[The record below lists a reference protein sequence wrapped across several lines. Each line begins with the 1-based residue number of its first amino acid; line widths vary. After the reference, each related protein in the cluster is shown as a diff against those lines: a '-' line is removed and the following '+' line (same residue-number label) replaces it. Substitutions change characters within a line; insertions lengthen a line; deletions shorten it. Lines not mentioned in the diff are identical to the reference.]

1 MERSSYRSTGSKN
14 FEQYNN
20 SGNTSPNR
28 LDKNDSYQN
37 YDSDDNNSETE
48 NNKIS
53 TEDRLIKNYKTS
65 SNPIILEGS
74 LIKNHKKDY
83 KRESPNEGINIECG
97 GYYYA
102 FTDECS
108 ENSKISG
115 LIQLPDSINTNNGKR
130 NAYIVL
136 GVESKKNK
144 INIGLINSGTGWRPF
159 KERLIKKDMKVFNE
173 YNNKNN
179 KFIKIEVE
187 VKKERQSIYQIV
199 GSFIFY
205 DSNKNQLDHKNI
217 TLDASE
223 DLEYEGNKAKFS
235 FFRCMSLVPL
245 ETVKDDIGDGTYI
258 SNGKISELYITKNNR
273 AEPWGIDSNNIK
285 YYYKVHPETVKVIAD
300 DFGETF
306 SITHNA

>member
-1 MERSSYRSTGSKN
+1 MSSPRSTGSKI
-14 FEQYNN
+14 FEQDNN
-20 SGNTSPNR
+20 EGNRSFNG
-28 LDKNDSYQN
+28 LINNDSYQN
-37 YDSDDNNSETE
+37 YDPDDNNSETE
-48 NNKIS
+48 NNQIS
-53 TEDRLIKNYKTS
+53 T
-65 SNPIILEGS
+65 NPIILEGR
-74 LIKNHKKDY
+74 LIEYNKWDY
-83 KRESPNEGINIECG
+83 KGESPKEGINTKCG

-108 ENSKISG
+108 EYSKISA
-115 LIQLPDSINTNNGKR
+115 LIQLPDSICTNSGKR

-159 KERLIKKDMKVFNE
+159 KEKMSKKDMKVYNK

-179 KFIKIEVE
+179 KFIQIGVE
-187 VKKERQSIYQIV
+187 VKKEGQII

-205 DSNKNQLDHKNI
+205 DSKREKLGCLNI
-217 TLDASE
+217 SLDASE

-245 ETVKDDIGDGTYI
+245 ETVEDDRGDGTYI
-258 SNGKISELYITKNNR
+258 SKGKISELYITKNNKT
-273 AEPWGIDSNNIK
+273 ESWGKNSNNIK
-285 YYYKVHPETVKVIAD
+285 YFYAVHPETVIFDYFD

-306 SITHNA
+306 SIEHKA